1 MIQFMYIVKFRLL
14 YKLAEVDVCCKLY
27 LTLYRQY
34 NIVIRWRVPLTFELQ
49 GYICS
54 LSRLNK

>member
-1 MIQFMYIVKFRLL
+1 MYIVKFRLL

-54 LSRLNK
+54 LSKLNK